1 VSGPDRTGR
10 DRRPLLAG
18 LVVLVTAGLALGV
31 LLTRTGPVDVAIPDG
46 GDDPACLDAGTR
58 WPLEVAGE
66 DERDTDPAG
75 TAVHAWGDPAVIARC
90 GLPAL
95 GPTTEQCISVDGVDW
110 VAREL
115 SDGTALTTFGRSP
128 AIEVLVPDE
137 VGQAPLVLPAF
148 ADAAKAL
155 PTNGRQCD

>member
-1 VSGPDRTGR
+1 MSSPDHAGR

-31 LLTRTGPVDVAIPDG
+31 LLTRTGPVDVAIPSG
-46 GDDPACLDAGTR
+46 GDDPACA
-58 WPLEVAGE
+58 
-66 DERDTDPAG
+66 PAG